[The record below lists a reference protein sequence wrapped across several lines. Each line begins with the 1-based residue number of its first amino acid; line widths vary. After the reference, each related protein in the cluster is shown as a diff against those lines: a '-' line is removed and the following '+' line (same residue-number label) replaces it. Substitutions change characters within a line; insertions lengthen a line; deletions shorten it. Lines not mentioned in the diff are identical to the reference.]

1 MDAGFTQGTIIKG
14 IGGFFFVLADGKV
27 HRCKGR
33 GSLKGQGVTPL
44 VGDHVLF
51 GANPD
56 GDGTLEQILPRRN
69 QFIRPPV
76 ANVDLAVIVISLAE
90 PDPNFMILDRFLV
103 MAEEKGVEALICV
116 NKTDL
121 DREGRLAGIKEI
133 YQGLYALYPV
143 CGLTGNGLPALK
155 EALRG
160 KTATFAG
167 ASGVGKSTLVGRLE
181 PGIQARIGELSAKTG
196 RGKHTTR
203 HVEIFPTAFGGRVMD
218 TPGFTSFQVLET
230 APEALADCFPDL
242 AAFRGTCRFQDCR
255 HLSEPDCKVREAVGT
270 GALHPSR
277 YESYKSLY
285 AEAAARK
292 PYGTQTAKTGQKGIL

>member
-1 MDAGFTQGTIIKG
+1 MENRFSEGTIIKG
-14 IGGFFFVLADGKV
+14 IGGFFFVLSGGNV

-33 GSLKGQGVTPL
+33 GILKGQGVTPL

-51 GANPD
+51 APNPD
-56 GDGTLEQILPRRN
+56 GDGTLEQVLPRQN

-76 ANVDLAVIVISLAE
+76 ANVDTAVIVVSLAD
-90 PDPNFMILDRFLV
+90 PDPNFRILDRFLV

-121 DREGRLAGIKEI
+121 DRDGRLALITEI
-133 YQGLYALYPV
+133 YQGLYPLYPV
-143 CGLTGNGLPALK
+143 CGLTGKGLPALK
-155 EALRG
+155 TALKG

-167 ASGVGKSTLVGRLE
+167 PSGVGKSTLVNRLE
-181 PGIQARIGELSAKTG
+181 PGIMAQTGELSAKTG

-203 HVEIFPTAFGGRVMD
+203 HVELFPAAFGARIMD

-230 APEALADCFPDL
+230 APEALADCFPEM
-242 AAFRGTCRFQDCR
+242 APFRGACRFQDCR
-255 HLSEPDCKVREAVGT
+255 HLSEPGCRLREAVGA
-270 GALHPSR
+270 GGIHPSR
-277 YESYKSLY
+277 YESYVSLY

-292 PYGTQTAKTGQKGIL
+292 PYQSPTAKTGQKGSL